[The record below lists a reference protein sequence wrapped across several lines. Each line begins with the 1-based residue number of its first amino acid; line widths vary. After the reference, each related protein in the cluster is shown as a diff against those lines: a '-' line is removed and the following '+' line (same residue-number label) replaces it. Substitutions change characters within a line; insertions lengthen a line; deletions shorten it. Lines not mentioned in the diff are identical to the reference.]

1 MRILF
6 LTNSD
11 EGAYKFRREFL
22 EELLKDNE
30 VFLSSIYGQYVEK
43 LEDLGCKYIR
53 TDFNR
58 KGTNPFKD
66 LKLLKRYIKMIEEV
80 KPDCV
85 LTYTIKPNVYGGL
98 ACQIKNIPYITTI
111 TGLGS
116 SIENGGLLSLISLNL
131 YKIAL
136 KKAKKV
142 FFQNS
147 YNLDFLVNKKVVKKD
162 ITQSVPGSGVNLKQ
176 FKILDYPDDK
186 QIYFAYAGR
195 VLKEKGFDQYIDAA
209 KYIRNKYPNTHF
221 LVCGGIEDD
230 YKQIIDE
237 LSKDNIIEYCGNVV
251 DMVTNIY
258 SKIHCLIHPSFYAE
272 GLSNVL
278 LESLAC
284 ARPIITTDKP
294 GCKELV
300 IDGEDGYLIKQKDSD
315 DLINKVEMFLSLTNN
330 QMKQMGLNGR
340 KFVEEKYDRNIVIN
354 EYIKAIKE

>member
-43 LEDLGCKYIR
+43 LEELGCKYIR

-66 LKLLKRYIKMIEEV
+66 LKLLKRYIKMLEEV

-98 ACQIKNIPYITTI
+98 ACQIKKIPYITTI

-136 KKAKKV
+136 RKAKKV
-142 FFQNS
+142 FFQNT

-162 ITQSVPGSGVNLKQ
+162 ITQLVPGSGVNLKQ

-195 VLKEKGFDQYIDAA
+195 VLKEKGFDQYIDVA
-209 KYIRNKYPNTHF
+209 KYIKNKYPNTHF

-300 IDGEDGYLIKQKDSD
+300 IDGEDGYLIKQKDSG

-330 QMKQMGLNGR
+330 QKKQMGLNGR